1 MASEQLTTT
10 RAINPAQHAVL
21 DYGVAATFF
30 GLGMSY
36 RDRNRRASAL
46 AFING
51 AMVLGM
57 SLLTNYPG
65 GIWRKISFRTH
76 GKLDVVQA
84 ALAGLGPL
92 FFGFAEAPEARTFHM
107 QALSE
112 VGVIAMTDWDGQ
124 AQPYSASI

>member
-1 MASEQLTTT
+1 MANEQLALT
-10 RAINPAQHAVL
+10 RAISPAQHAVL

-30 GLGMSY
+30 TLGIKY
-36 RDRNRRASAL
+36 RNRNAGAAAL

-57 SLLTNYPG
+57 SMMTDYPG

-76 GKLDVVQA
+76 GKLDSVQA
-84 ALAGLGPL
+84 ALAGIGPTL
-92 FFGFAEAPEARTFHM
+92 FGFGDEPEANTFRM

-112 VGVIAMTDWDGQ
+112 VGVIAMTDWNGS
-124 AQPYSASI
+124 PTPF